1 MSGGQVLPEDRLLDQ
16 FDRVRRLA
24 LEQNPLGEGE
34 ISPPQLAV
42 LDSVSRWPSC
52 SLQHVASAMR
62 VTAPSASAMVRRL
75 EGAGLLDR
83 RPDPEDGRAI
93 QLFLT
98 PRGEQ
103 LCDQAHEFRSRKVRR
118 LLAGLAREDQETLL
132 DLLER
137 ALVAAEGEPDQSD

>member
-1 MSGGQVLPEDRLLDQ
+1 MSGEQVLAEDRLLDL
-16 FDRVRRLA
+16 FDRVRGLA

-42 LDSVSRWPSC
+42 LDSVSRRPSC
-52 SLQHVASAMR
+52 SLHHVASALR
-62 VTAPSASAMVRRL
+62 VTAPSASAMVRRM

-98 PRGEQ
+98 PRGEH
-103 LCDQAHEFRSRKVRR
+103 LCDQAQEFRRRKMRR
-118 LLAGLAREDQETLL
+118 LLAGLVHEDQKTLVE
-132 DLLER
+132 LLER
-137 ALVAAEGEPDQSD
+137 ALLAAEGEPDRTD